1 MGERKL
7 STIYIHGDAQ
17 TGRATVTVCRSEEE
31 IRECY
36 DTHVGP
42 YQYHVTSLNELIAA
56 RIPPLV
62 LKSACESL
70 GKRVTKLNPK
80 KAWNIMSDQTKEVEK
95 AEAAGKTADAA
106 QQKKDAA
113 AKKKADAEAAKKAKA
128 DEAAKKKADAEAAKK
143 AKADEAA
150 KKKAD
155 AEAKKKE
162 KEANGGKVVDNRIIR
177 VLKTTAE
184 FRGKRA
190 EAFASLKDGM
200 TVTEFVALA
209 GPIFNDTTA
218 GTHLL
223 GIYLYKELVALEQPA
238 APAEKAA

>member
-1 MGERKL
+1 
-7 STIYIHGDAQ
+7 
-17 TGRATVTVCRSEEE
+17 
-31 IRECY
+31 
-36 DTHVGP
+36 
-42 YQYHVTSLNELIAA
+42 
-56 RIPPLV
+56 
-62 LKSACESL
+62 
-70 GKRVTKLNPK
+70 
-80 KAWNIMSDQTKEVEK
+80 MSDQTKEVEK

-106 QQKKDAA
+106 QVKKDAA
-113 AKKKADAEAAKKAKA
+113 AKKKADAEAAKKAKT

-155 AEAKKKE
+155 AAKAKAD

-177 VLKTTAE
+177 VLKSTAE

-200 TVTEFVALA
+200 TVSEWVALA
-209 GPIFNDTTA
+209 GPIFNDGTA

-223 GIYLYKELVALEQPA
+223 GIYLVKELVKLEPPA
-238 APAEKAA
+238 APAETVA